1 MIRSLRSRVPVKTP
15 RPRCRA
21 NSAVEFALA
30 STLILVLLFG
40 LMEWG
45 WTLYRWFGLQ
55 RASQAGAR
63 MAAVTDTDSDPAVAA
78 TAAAEAAMRQW
89 GIDPA
94 AATVTTS
101 LVGDEGSRVVS
112 VRVELEEGALVGL
125 VPAPERSVALASQ
138 HYEEVLPPQVEAE

>member
-1 MIRSLRSRVPVKTP
+1 MTRRLSARPPVAAP
-15 RPRCRA
+15 RRRA
-21 NSAVEFALA
+21 NAAVEFAL
-30 STLILVLLFG
+30 SGTLVLVLLFG

-94 AATVTTS
+94 RAAVTTS
-101 LVGDEGSRVVS
+101 LTGEVGDRVVS
-112 VRVELEEGALVGL
+112 VQVELQEGALVGL

-138 HYEEVLPPQVEAE
+138 RYEEVLPPQVEED